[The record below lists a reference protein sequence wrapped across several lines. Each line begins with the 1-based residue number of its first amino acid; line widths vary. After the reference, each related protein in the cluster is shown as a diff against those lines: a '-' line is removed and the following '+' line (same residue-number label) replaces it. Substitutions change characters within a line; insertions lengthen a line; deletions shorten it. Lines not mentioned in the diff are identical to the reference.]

1 MYVSI
6 FFRNTLFNF
15 IPFQNIYEIYIFV
28 VMHKLP
34 RMLLHC
40 NLGKSVENE
49 TFYFQWGCWR
59 NKQVLTVLKPPVLK

>member
-40 NLGKSVENE
+40 NLGKSVDNE
-49 TFYFQWGCWR
+49 TFYFQ
-59 NKQVLTVLKPPVLK
+59 